1 MAIEV
6 QDLSYALPGGRLLF
20 EGASLRVPDG
30 KHAALVGANG
40 TGKTTLL
47 RLIAGEGKQ
56 RSGSIR
62 YDGRLGY
69 MRQFIGTFG
78 DDTTIRD
85 FLIGLSPP
93 PLRAAAAELQA
104 SERIVQGAH
113 GAKAQMRYA
122 DALARWGEVGGY
134 EAEVLWNTCCT
145 AALGKDLDQ
154 VRERLLTT
162 LSGGEQKRLALESF
176 FRSEAEV
183 LLLDE
188 PDNFLDIPG
197 KRWLEA
203 MMNASGKTMLFV
215 SHDRALLNE
224 TSQRVITLEGR
235 GTWTHAGS
243 FETYQAARGGRVAK
257 IEEERRRYR
266 EEHKRL
272 VSAMKEFKRRAA
284 MNDKFATKAR
294 SMEKRITRYEEQN
307 APRERPAEQDI
318 KMSLGGG
325 RSGKIAIRLRELAI
339 PGLVDPFSTEIL
351 FGERVA
357 VLGPNGTGKS
367 HFIKLL
373 GGEKVVHDGEWR
385 LGARVTPGLFSQL
398 HERPDLVDQPIVEVL
413 RKKGMPLGTAMAAL
427 RRYELGDSDATPFP
441 LLSGGQQARFQLL
454 LIELDKPTLLLLDEP
469 TDNLDIDSAEAL
481 EEGLLGYEGTVVA
494 VTHDRWFM
502 QLFDRFLLFEGNG
515 TVRESLDLPVGEES
529 QFPVG

>member
-1 MAIEV
+1 MAVEV
-6 QDLSYALPGGRLLF
+6 QNLSYALPGGRVLF
-20 EGASLRVPDG
+20 EDATFRVPDG
-30 KHAALVGANG
+30 IHAALVGANG

-47 RLIAGEGKQ
+47 RLIAGEEKPS
-56 RSGSIR
+56 SGGIHL
-62 YDGRLGY
+62 DGRLGY

-78 DDTTIRD
+78 ADSSIRD
-85 FLIGLSPP
+85 FLIGLSRPV
-93 PLRAAAAELQA
+93 LRETAAELAA
-104 SERIVQGAH
+104 SEKIVQGPH
-113 GAKAQMRYA
+113 GSKAQMRYA

-134 EAEVLWNTCCT
+134 EAEVLWDTCCT
-145 AALGKDLDQ
+145 AALGQDLSA
-154 VRERLLTT
+154 VGTRLLTS

-176 FRSEAEV
+176 FRSDADV

-197 KRWLEA
+197 KRWLEK
-203 MMNASGKTMLFV
+203 MMNSTTKTMLFV

-224 TSQRVITLEGR
+224 TSQRAITLEGR
-235 GTWTHAGS
+235 GTWMHPGS
-243 FETYQAARGGRVAK
+243 FETYQEARGGRVAK

-272 VSAMKEFKRRAA
+272 VASMKEFKRRAA
-284 MNDKFATKAR
+284 LNDKFATKAR
-294 SMEKRITRYEEQN
+294 SMEKRIARFEKTD
-307 APRERPAEQDI
+307 APRERPEEQDI

-325 RSGKIAIRLRELAI
+325 RSGKIAVRIQDLSI
-339 PGLVDPFSTEIL
+339 PGLVGPFSTEIL

-357 VLGPNGTGKS
+357 ILGPNGTGKS

-373 GGEKVVHDGEWR
+373 GGEDIRHYGTWK

-398 HERPDLVDQPIVEVL
+398 HERPDLVGLPIIDVL
-413 RKKGMPLGTAMAAL
+413 RKKGMPLGSAMAVL
-427 RRYELGDSDATPFP
+427 RRYELGNSDATPFP

-454 LIELDKPTLLLLDEP
+454 LIELEKPTLLLLDEP

-481 EEGLLGYEGTVVA
+481 EEGLLGYEGTVLA

-502 QLFDRFLLFEGNG
+502 QLFDRFLLFEGDG
-515 TVRESLDLPVGEES
+515 TVREALEVPGS
-529 QFPVG
+529 

>member
-6 QDLSYALPGGRLLF
+6 QNLSFALPGGRLLF
-20 EGASLRVPDG
+20 EGANLRVPDG
-30 KHAALVGANG
+30 MHAALVGANG

-47 RLIAGEGKQ
+47 RLIAGEDKQ
-56 RSGSIR
+56 LAGSIQ

-69 MRQFIGTFG
+69 MRQFIGTLG

-85 FLIGLSPP
+85 FLVALSPP
-93 PLRAAAAELQA
+93 RLREADAELRA
-104 SERIVQGAH
+104 SERVVQGAH
-113 GAKAQMRYA
+113 GSKAQMRYA
-122 DALARWGEVGGY
+122 DALALWGEAGGY

-145 AALGKDLDQ
+145 AALGKNLDE
-154 VRERLLTT
+154 VGSRLITT

-176 FRSEAEV
+176 FRSDADV

-197 KRWLEA
+197 KRWLEN
-203 MMNASGKTMLFV
+203 MMNASTKTMLFV

-224 TSQRVITLEGR
+224 TSHRVVTLEGR
-235 GTWTHAGS
+235 GTWTHPGS
-243 FETYQAARGGRVAK
+243 FQTYQEARGGRVAR

-284 MNDKFATKAR
+284 LNDKFATKAR
-294 SMEKRITRYEEQN
+294 SMEKRIARFEVSN
-307 APRERPAEQDI
+307 APRERPEEQDI

-325 RSGKIAIRLRELAI
+325 RSGKIAVRMRELSI
-339 PGLVDPFSTEIL
+339 PGLVEPFSTEIL

-373 GGEKVVHDGEWR
+373 GGEPISHEGEWK

-398 HERPDLVDQPIVEVL
+398 HERPDLVGKPIIEVL
-413 RKKGMPLGTAMAAL
+413 QHRGMALGPAMAAL

-481 EEGLLGYEGTVVA
+481 EEGLLRYEGTVVA

-502 QLFDRFLLFEGNG
+502 QLFDRFLLFEGDG
-515 TVRESLDLPVGEES
+515 RVRESLDLPG
-529 QFPVG
+529 G